1 MSFVIRRLFI
11 RVRKEE
17 LEKAATF
24 ILQTDS
30 QCSGDR
36 EVIVIHAAFPRASV
50 QFASFAAVAVTR
62 LTNRS
67 FVMQ

>member
-1 MSFVIRRLFI
+1 MSLVIRRLFI

-17 LEKAATF
+17 LEKTATF

-36 EVIVIHAAFPRASV
+36 EVIVIHVAFPRASV
-50 QFASFAAVAVTR
+50 YCSYQADKPLVCDETSP
-62 LTNRS
+62 L
-67 FVMQ
+67 Q